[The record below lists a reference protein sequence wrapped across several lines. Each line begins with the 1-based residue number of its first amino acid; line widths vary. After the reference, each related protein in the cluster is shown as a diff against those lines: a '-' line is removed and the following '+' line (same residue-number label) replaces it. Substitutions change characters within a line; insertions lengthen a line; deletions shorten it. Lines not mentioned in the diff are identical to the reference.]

1 VPQDEIGKPHM
12 HILILPSWYPTP
24 DRPGRGS
31 FFKEQAEALAAA
43 EHRVGLLYAHL
54 RPLNTPRLGPILRGF
69 ASTREGPLTVYR
81 WYGLN
86 VPKMPRLNGQR
97 WVARTRW
104 LYRRYVTAHGQPD
117 IIHAHSAV
125 WAGVAAEAISSETG
139 VPYVLTEH
147 STGFA
152 RGLYASWRRPLERAF
167 RNARAVVAVG
177 QALREQL
184 ARYRPRDDIEVI
196 PNMVDVD
203 LFMLPPGPRDESV
216 FRYVCIGYLQP
227 RKGVDVLLHA
237 FERAFRGIPGVS
249 LHIGGDG
256 PERRK
261 LEALAQSLDID
272 RQVVFHGLLDRQG
285 VRDLL
290 WSAHCCVSSSRIETF
305 GINLVEA
312 LSTGIPVVATRSG
325 GPEDFIGPELGEL
338 VPPDDPTALAAGM
351 QKVRAARAFWGTRT
365 DWLHRMVLDAF
376 GKRSVVSRLEALY
389 KRVGVMPARIAEAR
403 E

>member
-1 VPQDEIGKPHM
+1 
-12 HILILPSWYPTP
+12 
-24 DRPGRGS
+24 
-31 FFKEQAEALAAA
+31 
-43 EHRVGLLYAHL
+43 
-54 RPLNTPRLGPILRGF
+54 LNI
-69 ASTREGPLTVYR
+69 
-81 WYGLN
+81 
-86 VPKMPRLNGQR
+86 PKMPRLNGRR

-125 WAGVAAEAISSETG
+125 WAGVAAEAISRENG

-147 STGFA
+147 SSGFA
-152 RGLYASWRRPLERAF
+152 RGLYAAWYRPLQRAF
-167 RNARAVVAVG
+167 RNARAVVAVS

-184 ARYRPRDDIEVI
+184 APYRSHDEIEVI

-216 FRYVCIGYLQP
+216 FSYACIGYLRP
-227 RKGVDVLLHA
+227 AKAIDVLLHA
-237 FERAFRGIPGVS
+237 FARAFGGIRGVC
-249 LHIGGDG
+249 LQIGGDG
-256 PERRK
+256 PERRN
-261 LEALAQSLDID
+261 LESLARSLGID
-272 RQVVFHGLLDRQG
+272 RQVVFHGLLDRRG

-325 GPEDFIGPELGEL
+325 GPEDFMRPELGEL
-338 VPPDDPTALAAGM
+338 VPPDDPTALAAAM
-351 QKVRAARAFWGTRT
+351 ERVRAARAFWATRAE
-365 DWLHRMVLDAF
+365 WLHRTVWDAF
-376 GKRSVVSRLEALY
+376 GKRSVVSRLEAVY
-389 KRVGVMPARIAEAR
+389 RQAAGEQAKMAEAG